1 MRVFRCIVP
10 VLEHREL
17 LTEVIVKLSRYLAIA
32 ALFAACA
39 LVAPVVRAATVCPD
53 DPERCVERGASV
65 SRTAGVATATT
76 HVVSTTTAPV
86 MATATHKI
94 AAAPAR
100 KPATKPARVTPL
112 PASATPATP
121 GMGMLLKLSGGTGG
135 DVSWF
140 PSRPAD
146 NSGASWVL

>member
-1 MRVFRCIVP
+1 M
-10 VLEHREL
+10 
-17 LTEVIVKLSRYLAIA
+17 KLSRYSAIA
-32 ALFAACA
+32 TLFAACA

-65 SRTAGVATATT
+65 SRTAGVAIAAT
-76 HVVSTTTAPV
+76 HAAPV
-86 MATATHKI
+86 MNAPVQAAAAHKL
-94 AAAPAR
+94 AAAPVR
-100 KPATKPARVTPL
+100 KATPKPARLTPL

-140 PSRPAD
+140 PSHPAD

>member
-1 MRVFRCIVP
+1 MK
-10 VLEHREL
+10 
-17 LTEVIVKLSRYLAIA
+17 LTRYSAIA
-32 ALFAACA
+32 AVFAACA

-53 DPERCVERGASV
+53 DPERCVERGASI
-65 SRTAGVATATT
+65 SRTAGVATAAT
-76 HVVSTTTAPV
+76 HVSTTTMPV
-86 MATATHKI
+86 MTAAAHKVT
-94 AAAPAR
+94 AAPAR
-100 KPATKPARVTPL
+100 KAATKPARVTPL